1 MKKIF
6 KYSFFDLSRSLW
18 SYLYL
23 LFYLV
28 STLALLW
35 LSHDLSRA
43 IVSLMNV
50 IIIITP
56 LISMVLGT
64 MYYYNSREFAELL
77 LAQPIRRRSVFLGQY
92 LGLSVSLSLSFV
104 LGMGLPFVFYGVFVS
119 GQIWNFAT
127 LLLVGVL
134 LTLIFTALSFLIAS
148 GHENKIKGFG
158 IAIVTWLV
166 LAVVYDGVLLLGM
179 VLFDA
184 YPLDKAALTATLFN
198 PIDLSRILIMLKL
211 DISSLM
217 GYTGALFQ
225 KFFGSAWGITVV
237 LCSLILWVAIPVG
250 LFDRAIRYKDF

>member
-1 MKKIF
+1 MIKIF

-18 SYLYL
+18 GYLYL

-28 STLALLW
+28 STLSLLW

-56 LISMVLGT
+56 LVSMVLGT

-77 LAQPIRRRSVFLGQY
+77 LAQPIKRKSVFLGQY
-92 LGLSVSLSLSFV
+92 LGLSMSLNLSFI
-104 LGMGLPFVFYGVFVS
+104 LGMGIPFVLYGITVS
-119 GQIWNFAT
+119 NQIWNFFT

-134 LTLIFTALSFLIAS
+134 LNMIFTALAFLIAS
-148 GHENKIKGFG
+148 NFENRIKGFG
-158 IAIVTWLV
+158 IAIVVWLF
-166 LAVVYDGVLLLGM
+166 LAVVYDGIFLLGM
-179 VLFDA
+179 VLFEA
-184 YPLDKAALTATLFN
+184 YPLDKAALSATMFN

-225 KFFGSAWGITVV
+225 KFFGSGWGISIV
-237 LCSLILWVAIPVG
+237 LATLVLWVVIPVL
-250 LFDRAIRYKDF
+250 LFVRTNKFKDF